1 MNLIIAATDFSPA
14 SQNAVKFAADMAL
27 SLHAKLVL
35 FHAYSMPVSYTD
47 VPVIIAS
54 VDELK
59 TAADNQLFALK
70 ENILTIT
77 GNKITIET
85 LSKMG
90 NTIDELEEFCTTSK
104 PFAVVMG
111 SKSKTEAEKLFFGS
125 NTLTAIRQLT
135 CPVLAVPI
143 GKEFGHGIKKIG
155 FACDFREVAATTP
168 VLLLKQIVI
177 TLGASLHIVNI
188 DYKNKN
194 FRPDTPEQ
202 SFLLHQ
208 LLEELR
214 PQYHFLNNSV
224 IEEGIT
230 EFAETNNLDL
240 IIAIPKKHKLLD
252 AIFKPSSTKKLVFQS
267 HIPVMCIHE

>member
-1 MNLIIAATDFSPA
+1 
-14 SQNAVKFAADMAL
+14 MAL
-27 SLHAKLVL
+27 SIHAKLLL

-54 VDELK
+54 VEELQ
-59 TAADNQLFALK
+59 TAADNHLNALK
-70 ENILTIT
+70 ESILTIT
-77 GNKITIET
+77 GHKITVDT

-90 NTIDELEEFCTTSK
+90 NTVDELEVLCKTSN

-111 SKSKTEAEKLFFGS
+111 AKSKTEAEKIFFGS
-125 NTLTAIRQLT
+125 NTLTAIRHLT
-135 CPVLAVPI
+135 CPVLAVPS

-168 VLLLKQIVI
+168 VLLLKQIVT

-188 DYKNKN
+188 DYKNKK

-208 LLEELR
+208 LLEDLR
-214 PQYHFLNNSV
+214 PQYYFLNNTNV
-224 IEEGIT
+224 EDGIT
-230 EFAETNNLDL
+230 EFAEKNNLDL
-240 IIAIPKKHKLLD
+240 IIAIPKKHKLLE
-252 AIFKPSSTKKLVFQS
+252 AIFKASSTKKLVFQS
-267 HIPVMCIHE
+267 HIPLMCVHE